1 MEPRLGELLV
11 RGGVVTREQ
20 LNEALKKEQDNGSN
34 VIQELVRLG
43 FTTEDHLTQFLATQ
57 FGIERVSLESAE
69 ITQAVFD
76 LVPTELIQ
84 KHQIVPLKLL
94 GSTLTVATADPT
106 NLIAINEIQFITG
119 YGVRPVLASASEI
132 TKILERRHGKVSY
145 DEVFKK
151 FGQSEMEVVRGE
163 EEINLQELQQATQE
177 APLVTLVNAIFADA
191 AKRGASDIHFEP
203 YEKVFRVRFRID
215 GMLHEIM
222 EPPQKLKNAMISR
235 IKVMANLDIAERRL
249 TQDGRIKLKT
259 GHGQELDIRV
269 SVLPALFGEKT
280 VMRLLD
286 KSNLE
291 LDMLKLGFDAQ
302 SLKGFK
308 EAMYK
313 PYGMILITGPTGS
326 GKSTTLYSAL
336 SELNKPDVNISTAE
350 DPVEYSIMGINQ
362 VQVRD
367 DIGLNFAS
375 CLRSFLRQDPDIIMV
390 GEIRDLETAQIA
402 VKAALTG
409 HLVLSTLHTNDAPS
423 TVDRL
428 INMGLEPFLLTSSI
442 NLIVAQ
448 RLVRKICTNCKTPV
462 EVSADALI
470 NIGVDPAEVATGF
483 PTFRGQ
489 GCANCNQTGYK
500 GRVAIYEVMV
510 MHEALKEII
519 LRGVSAADLKREAVK
534 LGMKT
539 LRLSAIKKVREGLT
553 TIEETVRV
561 TDSDRGFG
569 SVFSLGT

>member
-1 MEPRLGELLV
+1 LV

-20 LNEALKKEQDNGSN
+20 LNQALQKEQDNGSN

-43 FTTEDHLTQFLATQ
+43 FTTEDNLTQFLATQ
-57 FGIERVSLESAE
+57 FGIEKVSLEDVD
-69 ITQAVFD
+69 IIQAIFD
-76 LVPTELIQ
+76 LVPTDLIQ
-84 KHQIVPLKLL
+84 KHQIIPLKLL

-119 YGVRPVLASASEI
+119 YGVRPVLASPSEI
-132 TKILERRHGKVSY
+132 RSVLQRRYGNTSY
-145 DEVFKK
+145 DEVLKR
-151 FGQSEMEVVRGE
+151 FGDREMEVVSDE
-163 EEINLQELQQATQE
+163 EDINLEELQQATQE
-177 APLVTLVNAIFADA
+177 APVVTLVSAILADA

-203 YEKVFRVRFRID
+203 YEKVFRIRFRLD
-215 GMLHEIM
+215 GILQEIM
-222 EPPQKLKNAMISR
+222 TPPQRLKNAMISR

-249 TQDGRIKLKT
+249 TQDGRIKLKS
-259 GHGQELDIRV
+259 GQGQELDLRV
-269 SVLPALFGEKT
+269 SVLPTLFGEKV

-286 KSNLE
+286 KSNLQ
-291 LDMLKLGFDAQ
+291 LDMAKLGFETQNIKD
-302 SLKGFK
+302 FK
-308 EAMYK
+308 EAIYK

-336 SELNKPDVNISTAE
+336 SELNKADVNISTAE
-350 DPVEYSIMGINQ
+350 DPVEYSIMGVNQ

-367 DIGLNFAS
+367 EIGLNFAS
-375 CLRSFLRQDPDIIMV
+375 CLRSFLRQDHDIIMV
-390 GEIRDLETAQIA
+390 GEVRDLETAQIA

-428 INMGLEPFLLTSSI
+428 INMGVESFLLTSSI

-448 RLVRKICTNCKTPV
+448 RLVRKICGNCKTPV
-462 EVSADALI
+462 EVSSEILI
-470 NIGVDPAEVATGF
+470 NVGVDPAEIATGF
-483 PTFRGQ
+483 PTFRGK
-489 GCANCNQTGYK
+489 GCPNCNQTGYK
-500 GRVAIYEVMV
+500 GRMAIYEVMV
-510 MHEALKEII
+510 LHDALKEVI

-534 LGMKT
+534 LGMST
-539 LRLSAIKKVREGLT
+539 LRSSAIKKVRDGLT

-569 SVFSLGT
+569 SVFALGT